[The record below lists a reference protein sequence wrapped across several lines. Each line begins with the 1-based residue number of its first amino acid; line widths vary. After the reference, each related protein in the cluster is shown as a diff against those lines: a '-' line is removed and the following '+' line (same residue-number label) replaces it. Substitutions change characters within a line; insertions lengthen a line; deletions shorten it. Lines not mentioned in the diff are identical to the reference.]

1 MSRLLVTT
9 ATTVAIALWVYGPV
23 IAYWEALTWAR

>member
-9 ATTVAIALWVYGPV
+9 ATTVAITLRVYAPV

>member
-9 ATTVAIALWVYGPV
+9 ATTVAIALWVYAPV
-23 IAYWEALTWAR
+23 IAYLEALTWAR